1 MPRPP
6 RRSRAATLA
15 APAGG
20 VSRTDRDVSILPVRS
35 IAIGPVARE
44 RDGMKLRMLVPALL
58 IAAVT
63 PLLMAPDNGACVRCS
78 VVSVFHE
85 RLGRDAAWRE
95 VSLAAGKR
103 YVIDSEVRRG
113 AARVELYALEGE
125 LDGSCHSGG
134 TWRTCDLTASSDAVV
149 GILVDSTADES
160 EVVVEV
166 SAED

>member
-1 MPRPP
+1 LLSPRASLAARA
-6 RRSRAATLA
+6 RRSSRADR
-15 APAGG
+15 G
-20 VSRTDRDVSILPVRS
+20 VPILPARS
-35 IAIGPVARE
+35 VAIGPEV
-44 RDGMKLRMLVPALL
+44 RDRGGMKLRMLVPALL

-63 PLLMAPDNGACVRCS
+63 PLLMAPSGGVCVRCS

-85 RLGRDAAWRE
+85 RLDRDAAWRE

-103 YVIDSEVRRG
+103 YVIDSEIRRG

-149 GILVDSTADES
+149 GILVDSTDDES
-160 EVVVEV
+160 EIVVEV